1 MNVVRLDHDGEDRF
15 KRLREDLGLESMGVN
30 LLRLQ
35 PRQRGRI
42 HRHAQQEE
50 VYVVLE
56 GALTLLVEGAEH
68 DLTPGLVARVGPG
81 ERRQLVNASAERVVL
96 LAFGAAGEH
105 ASRDGEAF
113 ESWEQE
119 SGRPPQE
126 VPLPDDLEASAS

>member
-1 MNVVRLDHDGEDRF
+1 MNVARLDPDGEDRF
-15 KRLREDLGLESMGVN
+15 QRLREDLGVQSMGVN

-35 PRQRGRI
+35 PLQRGRI
-42 HRHAQQEE
+42 HRHARQEE

-56 GALTLLVEGAEH
+56 GTLTLLVEGAEH
-68 DLTPGLVARVGPG
+68 ELTPGLVARVGPA
-81 ERRQLVNASAERVVL
+81 ERRQLVNASSERVVL

-119 SGRPPQE
+119 PGRPPQE
-126 VPLPDDLEASAS
+126 VPLPGDLDSSAS

>member
-1 MNVVRLDHDGEDRF
+1 MNVARLDFDGEDRF
-15 KRLREDLGLESMGVN
+15 QRLRENLGVQSMGVN

-42 HRHAQQEE
+42 HRHARQEE

-56 GALTLLVEGAEH
+56 GTLTLVVEGSEH
-68 DLTPGLVARVGPG
+68 ELTPGLAARVGPE
-81 ERRQLVNASAERVVL
+81 ERRQLVNASGDRVVF

-113 ESWEQE
+113 DSWDQE

-126 VPLPDDLEASAS
+126 VPLPEDLDASAS